1 MKKVS
6 IIIPVYRAEQFIA
19 ATIQSVLEQT
29 HQNFEVLIVDDG
41 SPDRSIEI
49 CQQFKDSRIKILR
62 QKNRGLSGARN
73 TGIRHAQGEYLAFLD
88 PDDLWLP
95 EKLEKH
101 VQHLNNSPD
110 VGVSFS
116 RSGFINEEGES
127 LGIYQMPML
136 KNITPQYV
144 ICRNPIGN
152 GSAGVFRKE
161 VFEAIKYQDNIH
173 GYVEDFYFDERFRV
187 SQDVEC
193 WLRIVFQTSWQLEGI
208 PEALTLYRVN
218 SQGLSSSWQKKLES
232 VEMILEKTHSYAPEF
247 IDKWKKPVKAYYLR
261 YVARRAVSARD
272 GATAVQLFHRAITTH
287 WRILLEEPM
296 RTILTGGAAYLL
308 SFLPQSV
315 YKQLEAIALKL
326 TGANQQ
332 RRILQ
337 EQSS

>member
-1 MKKVS
+1 MNKVS
-6 IIIPVYRAEQFIA
+6 IIVPVYRAEKFIA
-19 ATIQSVLEQT
+19 ATVNSVLEQT
-29 HQNFEVLIVDDG
+29 YDNFELLIIDDD

-49 CQQFKDSRIKILR
+49 CQQFQDSRIKIFR
-62 QKNRGLSGARN
+62 QQNRGLSGARN

-101 VQHLNNSPD
+101 VQHLNSSPD
-110 VGVSFS
+110 VGISFS
-116 RSGFINEEGES
+116 RSAFIDEDGKS
-127 LGIYQMPML
+127 LGIYQMPRL
-136 KNITPQYV
+136 KNIDPHHV

-161 VFEAIKYQDNIH
+161 VFAAIKYQDNIH
-173 GYVEDFYFDERFRV
+173 GYVEDFYFDENFRV

-193 WLRIVFQTSWQLEGI
+193 WLRIVFQTSWQIEGI

-218 SQGLSSSWQKKLES
+218 SQGISSSLQNKLDS
-232 VEMILEKTHSYAPEF
+232 VEMILEKTRSYAPKF
-247 IDKWKKPVKAYYLR
+247 VAKWENPVKAYYLR

-272 GATAVQLFHRAITTH
+272 GSKAVELFHRAIATH
-287 WRILLEEPM
+287 WRILLEEPR

-308 SFLPQSV
+308 SFLPQSIYQQV
-315 YKQLEAIALKL
+315 EALALKQ
-326 TGANQQ
+326 TGTNQ
-332 RRILQ
+332 RRQILQ